1 MNFSSLLDLYYA
13 SALDKIGQRE
23 IRLFASSNQKNGWLN
38 FLTRSKAKPSD
49 HRDHSG
55 RDQVLEPVIGT
66 SSAEKAFGQ
75 NAGKQGYETSSC
87 CNPIPGDEVIGLI
100 ASDHLPIQ
108 IHRTNCPKAIELVS
122 SFGNRV
128 VKLNWINKESISFL
142 SRVRL
147 TGIDRMG
154 MINDLTRIITSE
166 HNLNIQS
173 FHIEARAGLTE
184 GEITL
189 YVPDS
194 ATLNRLM
201 KNLRHVE
208 GIRNVTRSD

>member
-1 MNFSSLLDLYYA
+1 M
-13 SALDKIGQRE
+13 
-23 IRLFASSNQKNGWLN
+23 
-38 FLTRSKAKPSD
+38 
-49 HRDHSG
+49 
-55 RDQVLEPVIGT
+55 
-66 SSAEKAFGQ
+66 
-75 NAGKQGYETSSC
+75 
-87 CNPIPGDEVIGLI
+87 IGLI